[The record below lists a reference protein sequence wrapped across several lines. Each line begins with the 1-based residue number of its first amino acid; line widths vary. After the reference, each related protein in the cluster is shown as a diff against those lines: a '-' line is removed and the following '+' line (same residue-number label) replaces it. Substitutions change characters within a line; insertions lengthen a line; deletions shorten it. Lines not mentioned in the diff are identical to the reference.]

1 MTHHLETIAVRWL
14 INIGFGMVAVVI
26 ALLMVLLIDRVVLRK
41 IDLIDEIKKGNLAA
55 AITVAA
61 ILGAAA
67 YIIGAAVK

>member
-1 MTHHLETIAVRWL
+1 MTHHFETIAVNWM
-14 INIGFGMVAVVI
+14 INIGFGTVAVIVT
-26 ALLMVLLIDRVVLRK
+26 LLMILVIDRFVLRS
-41 IDLIDEIKKGNLAA
+41 IDIIDEIKKGNIAA